1 MFRSLAAAFALLSGS
16 LLAGAGPAF
25 ADPEASFLENV
36 SGQWAGPGEI
46 VAGKYKGTRFT
57 CNLAGDAAS
66 TPGVGLAL
74 GGTCR
79 VGLFAQ
85 PMSATVTRQ
94 NGRFT
99 GSFLDGSGGAGLDIT
114 SGVLQ
119 GDRMVFALDRKQ
131 LNGAMVARLEDE
143 DSLAVTVSVRVGS
156 ELVPVIGMNLKRSG
170 PPVRRSALA
179 N

>member
-1 MFRSLAAAFALLSGS
+1 MFRSAAAALALLSGS
-16 LLAGAGPAF
+16 LLVGATPAL
-25 ADPEASFLENV
+25 ADPEAQFLENV
-36 SGQWAGPGEI
+36 SGQWTGPGEI

-57 CNLAGDAAS
+57 CNLAGDTAS

-85 PMSATVTRQ
+85 PMNATVTRQ
-94 NGRFT
+94 GGRFT

-119 GDRMVFALDRKQ
+119 GDRMVFGLDRKQ
-131 LNGAMVARLEDE
+131 LNGAMVARMEGSDT
-143 DSLAVTVSVRVGS
+143 LAVTVSVRVGS
-156 ELVPVIGMNLKRSG
+156 ELVPVIGMNLQRSG
-170 PPVRRSALA
+170 PPVRRSSLQ

>member
-1 MFRSLAAAFALLSGS
+1 MIRSLAAGFALLSS
-16 LLAGAGPAF
+16 VFAAAPAA
-25 ADPEASFLENV
+25 ADPEASFLQNV

-57 CNLAGDAAS
+57 CNLAGDPAVS
-66 TPGVGLAL
+66 PSVGIAL
-74 GGTCR
+74 GGSCR

-85 PMSATVTRQ
+85 PMSATVTRR

-131 LNGAMVARLEDE
+131 LNGAMVARLDGEDT
-143 DSLAVTVSVRVGS
+143 LAVTVSVRVGT

-170 PPVRRSALA
+170 PPVRRSSLE